1 MGSRS
6 ILKKYESGKNKNP
19 WWKKR
24 IEEVIKQLKKDINI
38 LKRVKKGQIGAH
50 NEDKAKLVE
59 KKYRIKRKG
68 LTTWIKE
75 LK

>member
-6 ILKKYESGKNKNP
+6 ILKKYESGKNKDP

-50 NEDKAKLVE
+50 NEGKAKLVE
-59 KKYRIKRKG
+59 EKYRIKRKG
-68 LTTWIKE
+68 LTTWVKE